1 MAWGC
6 FVALLLLVTT
16 PLTLGQH
23 LHPKPG
29 LEYSYDCGVQGMQLL
44 VIPRSNQTIRF
55 KVLDEFGNRFEVNN
69 CSICYHWVI
78 SEPHEPAVFSADYKG
93 CHVLQKDGRF
103 HLRVFMQAVLPNG
116 HVDIAQDVTL
126 ICPKADHT
134 GTLDPNLAPPTT
146 PQPFTPHT
154 FAPHTNSGHTLA
166 GSSHTLLSTLYPEH
180 SFIHSTPAPP
190 SLGPGPAGPTEPH
203 PQWGTLRPLE
213 VTKLDSVGTHLTEE
227 QCQVASGHIPCMV
240 KSSSK
245 EACQQAGCCYDTT
258 REVPCY
264 YGNTATLQCSRSGY
278 FTLVMSQETAL
289 THRVMLNNMH
299 LAYAP
304 SGCPPTQ
311 KTSTFVVFHV
321 PLTLCGT
328 TIQVVGEQLIYENQ
342 LVSNIDVQEGPQGSI
357 TRDNVFRLHVRC
369 VFNASDFLPVQASIF
384 SPLPPAPVTQ
394 SGPLQLELRIAKD
407 KTFSSYYQE
416 RDYPLVRLLQEPVHV
431 EIRLLQRTDPS
442 MVLVLHQC
450 WATPTASPFQQPQW
464 PLLSDGCPFK
474 GDNYRTQMVAMD
486 RAELLFPS
494 HYRRF
499 TITAFTLLDSSSQNA
514 LRGLVYFFCSASVCY
529 PEGSE
534 TCSTICDS
542 GMARHRRSS
551 GHNSTVQALDIVSS
565 PGAVGFEDVAKL
577 ESSGSSRNTNSR
589 PLLWVLLLLLF
600 TTLVLGAGVFVG
612 LSWAWAQKLRE
623 GTRC

>member
-6 FVALLLLVTT
+6 FVAVLLLVAT
-16 PLTLGQH
+16 PLRLGQH
-23 LHPKPG
+23 LHSKPG

-78 SEPHEPAVFSADYKG
+78 SEPHDPAVFSADYRG

-103 HLRVFMQAVLPNG
+103 HLRVFVQAVLPNG
-116 HVDIAQDVTL
+116 YVDTAQDVTL

-134 GTLDPNLAPPTT
+134 VTPDPYLAPPTT

-154 FAPHTNSGHTLA
+154 FVPHTNSGHTLA
-166 GSSHTLLSTLYPEH
+166 GSGHTLAGSGHTPLLSTLYPEH

-190 SLGPGPAGPTEPH
+190 SPGPGPAGPTVPH
-203 PQWGTLRPLE
+203 PQWGTLEPLE
-213 VTKLDSVGTHLTEE
+213 LTKLDSVGTHLTQE
-227 QCQVASGHIPCMV
+227 QCQVASGHIPCMI

-245 EACQQAGCCYDTT
+245 EACQQAGCCYDNT

-278 FTLVMSQETAL
+278 FTLAISQETAL
-289 THRVMLNNMH
+289 THRVMLNNIH

-304 SGCPPTQ
+304 SRCPPTQ
-311 KTSTFVVFHV
+311 KTSAFVVFHV

-342 LVSNIDVQEGPQGSI
+342 LVSNIDVQKGPKGSI
-357 TRDNVFRLHVRC
+357 TRDSVFRLHVRC
-369 VFNASDFLPVQASIF
+369 IFNASDFLPVQASIF
-384 SPLPPAPVTQ
+384 SPQPPAPVTQ
-394 SGPLQLELRIAKD
+394 SGPLRLELRIAKD
-407 KTFSSYYQE
+407 KTFSSYYRE
-416 RDYPLVRLLQEPVHV
+416 RDYPLARLLQEPVHV
-431 EIRLLQRTDPS
+431 EIRLLQRTDPG
-442 MVLVLHQC
+442 MVLMLHQC
-450 WATPTASPFQQPQW
+450 WATPTANPFQQPQW
-464 PLLSDGCPFK
+464 PILSDGCPFE
-474 GDNYRTQMVAMD
+474 GDNYRTQMVALD
-486 RAELLFPS
+486 RAELLFWS

-499 TITAFTLLDSSSQNA
+499 TVTTFTLLDSSAGST

-534 TCSTICDS
+534 TCSTVCDS
-542 GMARHRRSS
+542 GMARHRRST
-551 GHNSTVQALDIVSS
+551 GHHNSTVHALDIVSS
-565 PGAVGFEDVAKL
+565 PGAVGFEDAAKL
-577 ESSGSSRNTNSR
+577 KPSGSSRNSISR
-589 PLLWVLLLLLF
+589 PLLWVLLLLLV
-600 TTLVLGAGVFVG
+600 TTLVLMS
-612 LSWAWAQKLRE
+612 L
-623 GTRC
+623 